1 MKIYQLILV
10 LFCLPNILHAQVDT
24 NARSKELIVQEV
36 QVKGNKGNAP
46 TTPNLQ
52 QQTDKVLSGISGIT
66 LIKRGNYAQEAT
78 IRGLNAGQINT
89 TIDGM
94 HIFGACTDRM
104 DPISSYVEP
113 NNLGSIRLNL
123 GPDENQN
130 GSQTSS
136 LDFKLLKAT
145 PSAAK
150 RVSGKVGLGFETNSL
165 ARQTL
170 GSVQYSRTRWALQ
183 LNAIYRQ
190 ADNYIAGNKE
200 EILFSQYQKWNA
212 GGSFT
217 GVLNEHHRIYL
228 DYLQDNGKNIGYPAL
243 TMDVAFADAKIG
255 SVSHVYEDK
264 SRKLFRWET
273 KVYMNYID
281 HAMDDTKRPAE
292 QVPMHMDMPGTSKT
306 TGFFSGGSIRLAQQN
321 FLYIKATGYQ
331 NDLHAEMTM
340 YPDNGNKMFM
350 LTIPDA
356 RRSTLGLNISDK
368 HFFHSGTEISFGGR
382 LEYVQSEITTLIGR
396 QTMTSSYAGNP
407 DKSKLIYNAF
417 VRFEQKLKKKVVLF
431 ANASYSLRHASLQE
445 MYGFYL
451 YNRVDAHDYLG
462 NPDLKPE
469 VSLNINLG
477 VKTEHKKWNA
487 SAQLFTYQ
495 FQNYITGIRLDGY
508 SVMTI
513 GGSGVK
519 QYINLA
525 SANISGAEY
534 TIQWKPIEKFLIQ
547 TTGAISIGQDVDGE
561 ALPFI
566 PPFRSVNKIQYDLKG
581 YFIKAEYTAAAVQ
594 NRVST
599 EKYGE
604 KTTPAFHVFN
614 VGVTKRFSFEKNY
627 LQCSLNLDNIL
638 DAVYFEH
645 LDVMKIH
652 RQGRNLTMNVTFVF

>member
-10 LFCLPNILHAQVDT
+10 VFCLPNFLHAQIDT
-24 NARSKELIVQEV
+24 NAQSKELIVQEV
-36 QVKGNKGNAP
+36 QVKGSKDNAP

-78 IRGLNAGQINT
+78 IRGLNGGQINT

-170 GSVQYSRTRWALQ
+170 GSIQYSRTRWALQ

-190 ADNYIAGNKE
+190 ADNYTAGNKE

-255 SVSHVYEDK
+255 SVSHVYEDI

-340 YPDNGNKMFM
+340 YPDNGNEMFM

-396 QTMTSSYAGNP
+396 QTMTSSYVGDPN
-407 DKSKLIYNAF
+407 KSKMIYNAF
-417 VRFEQKLKKKVVLF
+417 VRIEQKLKKKVVLF
-431 ANASYSLRHASLQE
+431 ANASNSLRNASLQE

-451 YNRVDAHDYLG
+451 YNRVDAHDYIG

-469 VSLNINLG
+469 SSLNINVG
-477 VKTEHKKWNA
+477 VRKEHKKWNV

-495 FQNYITGIRLDGY
+495 FQNYITGLRLEGY

-513 GGSGVK
+513 GGAGVK
-519 QYINLA
+519 KYTNLA
-525 SANISGAEY
+525 SANISGGEY
-534 TIQWKPIEKFLIQ
+534 SVQWKPLEKLLIQ
-547 TTGAISIGQDVDGE
+547 TTGAISIGQDVDGD

-581 YFIKAEYTAAAVQ
+581 YFIKVEYTAAAAQ

-645 LDVMKIH
+645 LDVMKVH